1 MDSWINVRAGGVAR
15 ALANGGSGVTGVVQ
29 RGRPVQVAP

>member
-15 ALANGGSGVTGVVQ
+15 AFANGDSGATGAVQ